1 MKRLMTLFLFI
12 GLVVACAP
20 SSSAEPGGGSQ
31 PSAAGGGGGSDLV
44 SAAAALT
51 DVCTVMPTDLVA
63 EIVPDGEAPES
74 EQFPPRCSVY
84 GTSIVQIT
92 ISAYDAVDP
101 LDPAETVSG
110 LGTAAYL
117 QRADAQHGYVKVV
130 LSPDAGAVYV
140 EVVSDNERDPGDDA
154 IAVARAVIASL
165 Q

>member
-1 MKRLMTLFLFI
+1 
-12 GLVVACAP
+12 
-20 SSSAEPGGGSQ
+20 
-31 PSAAGGGGGSDLV
+31 
-44 SAAAALT
+44 
-51 DVCTVMPTDLVA
+51 MPTDLVA